1 MKKREQGQVLPGD
14 FFSVAEFPDGCG
26 HALVLTLFFCFHHAT
41 MIARLAILAERE
53 LKRQEVAQLV
63 REEMLAKYEAIEL
76 VSVVES
82 FQKAMIDDVTP
93 NFV

>member
-1 MKKREQGQVLPGD
+1 
-14 FFSVAEFPDGCG
+14 
-26 HALVLTLFFCFHHAT
+26 
-41 MIARLAILAERE
+41 MIARLAILADRE

>member
-1 MKKREQGQVLPGD
+1 
-14 FFSVAEFPDGCG
+14 
-26 HALVLTLFFCFHHAT
+26 

-93 NFV
+93 NFVLVASPNSAQA